1 MVSARP
7 RIPSPKAD
15 IQLSAPEA
23 RQIALRAQGLWDAI
37 PGSSGLKS
45 LSSRLGAVQLDTI
58 SVLARSHELVPYARL
73 GAIGRTTIE
82 NHFWDPKTPRHFEY
96 WSHAA
101 CIIPIEN
108 WSLYSFR
115 RDAARERGLH
125 WTEIPKKTMKFVS
138 QHIEAEGPI
147 TTSDVGGGKK
157 SGYWWDWSDNKI
169 ALEHLLNIGEVT
181 VTHRTGFRR
190 VYDVSHRAIPAKH
203 FFDTPHIVAQTTLL
217 QNALHSLGIATKLDL
232 LDVPRLRASQVKPAW
247 EAFVNS
253 PDTVEVSVEGWSEPA
268 YVSKKALKLLDDSE
282 PQRSVMLSPFDS
294 LIWYRERME
303 RLFGMFHRIE
313 AYTPAAKR
321 IYGYFAMPVLVGD
334 QLVARVDPGRETINK
349 GTVLVAKRVTFET
362 SRPTQREIAGVADAL
377 KESARWVNATSIRV
391 DEAVPASALS
401 KLRSALKS

>member
-1 MVSARP
+1 VVNARP
-7 RIPSPKAD
+7 RNSSQNAEFR
-15 IQLSAPEA
+15 LSSPEA

-37 PGSSGLKS
+37 PAKPQ
-45 LSSRLGAVQLDTI
+45 LSTISTRLGAVQLDTI

-73 GAIGRTTIE
+73 GAVGRSEIE
-82 NHFWDPKTPRHFEY
+82 KHFWNPQKPQHFEY

-115 RDAARERGLH
+115 RDGARERGLH
-125 WTEIPKKTMKFVS
+125 WRDIPKKTMKFVA

-157 SGYWWDWSDNKI
+157 TGYWWDWSDNKI
-169 ALEHLLNIGEVT
+169 VLEHLLTTGEVA

-203 FFDTPHIVAQTTLL
+203 FYDTPHTEAQTTLL
-217 QNALHSLGIATKLDL
+217 RNALTSLGIATKLDL
-232 LDVPRLRASQVKPAW
+232 LDVPRFRANQVKDEW
-247 EAFVNS
+247 EAFVAS
-253 PDTVEVSVEGWSEPA
+253 PDTLHVSVDGWNEPA
-268 YVSKKALKLLDDSE
+268 YVSRRVLKLLDDST
-282 PQRSVMLSPFDS
+282 PQRNVMLSPFDS

-321 IYGYFAMPVLVGD
+321 VFGYFAMPVLVGD
-334 QLVARVDPGRETINK
+334 KLVARVDPGREVVAKN
-349 GTVLVAKRVTFET
+349 TVMVAKRVTFE
-362 SRPTQREIAGVADAL
+362 SGKPTLREIEGVAEAI
-377 KESARWVNATSIRV
+377 KESARWVNASAIRV
-391 DEAVPASALS
+391 DQVVPSTAKA
-401 KLRSALKS
+401 KLVSLLQ